1 MSDTNA
7 ELESTYDVE
16 LTAALGTA
24 VSYDTLTDKPG
35 INGHVLTGSM
45 TLAELLSGATWDDFA

>member
-1 MSDTNA
+1 MSDASA
-7 ELESTYDVE
+7 ELESTYDIE
-16 LTAALGTA
+16 LTSVLGTA
-24 VSYDTLTDKPG
+24 VSYDSLTDKPS